1 MYVERQ
7 MSERSGL
14 FSPQKRGRKFLCT
27 DEASKFKNAYDTIR
41 YLILK

>member
-14 FSPQKRGRKFLCT
+14 FSAQKRGRKFLCT
-27 DEASKFKNAYDTIR
+27 DEASMQVQKC
-41 YLILK
+41 L